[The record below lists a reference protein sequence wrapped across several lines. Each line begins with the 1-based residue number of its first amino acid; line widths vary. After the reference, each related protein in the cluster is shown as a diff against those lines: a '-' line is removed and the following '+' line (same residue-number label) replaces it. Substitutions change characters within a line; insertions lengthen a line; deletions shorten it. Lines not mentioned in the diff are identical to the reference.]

1 MTPRSPRRLA
11 LIGVALLMV
20 VSGLGTLGYAAWEFF
35 GTNIV
40 ARHAQRHQIV
50 ALRQRWAA
58 GTDQEGEQR
67 GHGLGDASALI
78 RIPRF
83 GDSYVMPVLEGTS
96 ADVLAQGFGHVSDSA
111 APGRVGNYALAAH
124 RVTHGEP
131 LRDMPELRPGDQVV
145 VETRR
150 AVFTYVLDTDPNDL
164 IVPFTAGWVL
174 LPFPVNPD
182 GGVGPVPAEGR
193 KLITLTTCSEI
204 FHTDNRMVTFGHLTS
219 VELKASTAGPPQV
232 ASTSTTRFRT
242 ARSAP

>member
-11 LIGVALLMV
+11 LIGIALVMV
-20 VSGLGTLGYAAWEFF
+20 VTGLGTLGYAAWEFF

-40 ARHAQRHQIV
+40 ARHAQRHQIDV
-50 ALRQRWAA
+50 LRQRWAA
-58 GTDQEGEQR
+58 GTKADGGQR
-67 GHGLGDASALI
+67 GLRLGDASALI

-83 GDSYVMPVLEGTS
+83 GASYVMPVLEGTS
-96 ADVLAQGFGHVSDSA
+96 AGVLAQGFGHVTDSA

-131 LRDMPELRPGDQVV
+131 LRDMPELRPGDKVL

-150 AVFTYVLDTDPNDL
+150 AVYTYVLDTDPNDL

-174 LPFPVNPD
+174 GPFPVNPD

-219 VELKASTAGPPQV
+219 VDLKTPTGDPPHRG
-232 ASTSTTRFRT
+232 STSTTRFRT
-242 ARSAP
+242 TRPAP